1 MIVGS
6 LKILKNYK
14 GLNKA
19 LDKVI
24 DLVLAKDY
32 DNLQDGLNVID
43 EDITITK
50 LVYVG
55 KEKEKAIPE
64 EHWHHL
70 DMQVLLKGKERCFF
84 EEKLDKEYEVH
95 TEFNKAKDVVKY
107 NVDLAN
113 SFVLNEDN
121 FVIYYPGD
129 LHQPSVKINDE
140 EIVKLVIKV
149 RV

>member
-6 LKILKNYK
+6 LKILNNYK

-24 DLVLAKDY
+24 DLVLDKDY

-95 TEFNKAKDVVKY
+95 TEFNEAKDVVKY

>member
-95 TEFNKAKDVVKY
+95 TEFNEAKDVVKY

>member
-55 KEKEKAIPE
+55 KEKEKAI
-64 EHWHHL
+64 
-70 DMQVLLKGKERCFF
+70 
-84 EEKLDKEYEVH
+84 
-95 TEFNKAKDVVKY
+95 
-107 NVDLAN
+107 
-113 SFVLNEDN
+113 
-121 FVIYYPGD
+121 
-129 LHQPSVKINDE
+129 
-140 EIVKLVIKV
+140 
-149 RV
+149 

>member
-95 TEFNKAKDVVKY
+95 TEFNEAKDVVKY

-140 EIVKLVIKV
+140 EIIKLVIKV

>member
-6 LKILKNYK
+6 LKILNNYK

-95 TEFNKAKDVVKY
+95 TEFNEAKDVVKY

-140 EIVKLVIKV
+140 EIIKLVIKV

>member
-6 LKILKNYK
+6 LKILNNYK

-95 TEFNKAKDVVKY
+95 TEFNEAKDVVKY

>member
-70 DMQVLLKGKERCFF
+70 DMQILLKGKERCFF

-95 TEFNKAKDVVKY
+95 TEFNEAKDVVKY

>member
-95 TEFNKAKDVVKY
+95 TEFNEAKDVVKY

-129 LHQPSVKINDE
+129 LHQPTVKINDE